1 MDSPD
6 IYFAEYWENIVLK
19 YLYSFQH
26 ERLCWLKYLLSELSD
41 IIPELNVEKCRVTG
55 VWAPRDWGEGL
66 HVTRAGELLV
76 VRLIVTRLWGG
87 HGPGHALCS
96 PHCHH
101 HHHRH
106 HSQRH
111 PHHHVWTGQLGRRL
125 QLAGCFVAHFGKIQ
139 LSHTAF
145 PISVKPVTFSL
156 TGSHPFLGFHD
167 FYFDCSLLF
176 RGIELQSLCNEANV
190 SGLDNSRPRLL
201 WDWARSGSGRQRII
215 SEPEPETTPAI
226 ISVLHK
232 LLIQHFPHYMYSL
245 LPNCHNWIKL

>member
-55 VWAPRDWGEGL
+55 VWAPRDGGEGL
-66 HVTRAGELLV
+66 RVTRASELLV
-76 VRLIVTRLWGG
+76 VRLVVTRLWGG

-167 FYFDCSLLF
+167 FYLIVFYYFEVSSFNRYATRPMCRGQITLGPCCSETEPAPAPAV
-176 RGIELQSLCNEANV
+176 RGS
-190 SGLDNSRPRLL
+190 SRS
-201 WDWARSGSGRQRII
+201 RSQRQ
-215 SEPEPETTPAI
+215 PP
-226 ISVLHK
+226 
-232 LLIQHFPHYMYSL
+232 Q
-245 LPNCHNWIKL
+245 